1 MKRIFFTI
9 FILLVAFSSSFA
21 QSRSRSIIKFR
32 LSDDSRLAV
41 SIDGRYYDKQGRSIT
56 IGDLPQ
62 GSHYIKIYQYI
73 PYSNGRGGKAREIYR
88 GGIKISSGTI
98 TEFNYDVRKGKL
110 YASTEFID
118 ESYREGDHNDE
129 DGDYRDR
136 RDDDRRR
143 NDDVY
148 YSRQWSQQDMS
159 DLKKRVDDRMMDG
172 DKVKLMQSVL
182 QDRRYTTEQMRTMLN
197 WLSFE
202 DSKLTVA
209 KWGYDNVTDKQ
220 NYWKLESEFT
230 FSSSKDEF
238 NNHINGR
245 K

>member
-1 MKRIFFTI
+1 
-9 FILLVAFSSSFA
+9 
-21 QSRSRSIIKFR
+21 
-32 LSDDSRLAV
+32 
-41 SIDGRYYDKQGRSIT
+41 
-56 IGDLPQ
+56 
-62 GSHYIKIYQYI
+62 
-73 PYSNGRGGKAREIYR
+73 
-88 GGIKISSGTI
+88 
-98 TEFNYDVRKGKL
+98 L

-118 ESYREGDHNDE
+118 ESYRDGDNNDE
-129 DGDYRDR
+129 DRDYRDR

-148 YSRQWSQQDMS
+148 YSKQWSQQDMS

-220 NYWKLESEFT
+220 NYWKLESEFS